1 MIKKRLIKSIKT
13 ILLLSITACAFFSVS
28 CASTKT
34 EKKLFLT
41 DENFTSRIGTAES
54 DADASYIFLRF
65 YDPELTSPFYVANIL
80 KNGISKIDVNP
91 LPVSHV
97 SIGFDLRDDFFGLT
111 LMSHPQLDRE
121 HCTDTKTN
129 NYTKQC
135 DAASSKQVLYAI
147 KATGKERKK
156 AIRMLMENKNVRY
169 DVDKN
174 FKIANRAL
182 KRKLF
187 TAENDRSLE
196 KFYASKKDIEAIN
209 DAENKK
215 AQKKFVCSTF
225 VAYVLYNSVQSVRD
239 FFNKNHID
247 YHYLMVSDIACIPG
261 VEELFESTWE
271 DYGTAARTFVAE
283 HKEFQRYLPKEE
295 RLH

>member
-1 MIKKRLIKSIKT
+1 MIKMRLLQTVFLWGI
-13 ILLLSITACAFFSVS
+13 AAWAFFAVS
-28 CASTKT
+28 CASTKA
-34 EKKLFLT
+34 EKKLFLA
-41 DENFTSRIGTAES
+41 DEIFMSRVGAEEEP
-54 DADASYIFLRF
+54 DEEAYIFLRF
-65 YDPELTSPFYVANIL
+65 YDPHLTSPFYVSNIL
-80 KNGISKIDVNP
+80 KHGIEKVDVNP

-111 LMSHPQLDRE
+111 LMARPQLARE
-121 HCTDTKTN
+121 RCGDTKAN

-135 DAASSKQVLYAI
+135 DAASSKQMLYAI
-147 KATGKERKK
+147 KATGEERKK
-156 AIRMLMENKNVRY
+156 AIRVLMENKNVRY

-174 FKIANRAL
+174 FKIANRAV

-187 TAENDRSLE
+187 TAENDRPMD
-196 KFYASKKDIEAIN
+196 KFYASKKDIEAVN

-215 AQKKFVCSTF
+215 MQKKFVCSTF

-247 YHYLMVSDIACIPG
+247 YRYLMVSDIACIPG

-271 DYGTAARTFVAE
+271 NYNAAARTFVTKHE
-283 HKEFQRYLPKEE
+283 EFRRYLPEDDP
-295 RLH
+295 LP

>member
-1 MIKKRLIKSIKT
+1 MINMRLLHT
-13 ILLLSITACAFFSVS
+13 VFLSGAAACVFFAAS

-34 EKKLFLT
+34 GKKLFLA
-41 DENFTSRIGTAES
+41 DEDFTSRI
-54 DADASYIFLRF
+54 DADEGADDESYIFLRF
-65 YDPELTSPFYVANIL
+65 YDPELTSPFYVSNIL
-80 KNGISKIDVNP
+80 KKSIAKVDVNP

-111 LMSHPQLDRE
+111 LMARPQLGRE
-121 HCTDTKTN
+121 HCGDTKAN

-135 DAASSKQVLYAI
+135 NAASSKQMLYAI
-147 KATGKERKK
+147 KATGEERKK
-156 AIRMLMENKNVRY
+156 AIRVLMENKNVRY

-187 TAENDRSLE
+187 TAKKNRSLE

-209 DAENKK
+209 DEENKK
-215 AQKKFVCSTF
+215 VRKKFVCSTF

-247 YHYLMVSDIACIPG
+247 YRYLMVSDIACIPG
-261 VEELFESTWE
+261 VEELFDSTWE
-271 DYGTAARTFVAE
+271 NYDAAARTFVAE
-283 HKEFQRYLPKEE
+283 HQAFRRYLPEDDP
-295 RLH
+295 LP

>member
-1 MIKKRLIKSIKT
+1 M
-13 ILLLSITACAFFSVS
+13 SITACAFFSVS

-41 DENFTSRIGTAES
+41 DENFTSRIGTAEE
-54 DADASYIFLRF
+54 ADDDSYIFLRF
-65 YDPELTSPFYVANIL
+65 YDPQLISPFYVSNIL
-80 KNGISKIDVNP
+80 KNGIAKVDVNP
-91 LPVSHV
+91 LTASHV

-111 LMSHPQLDRE
+111 LMARPQLDRE
-121 HCTDTKTN
+121 RCTDTKTN

-135 DAASSKQVLYAI
+135 DAASSKQMLYAI
-147 KATGKERKK
+147 KATSEERKN
-156 AIRMLMENKNVRY
+156 AIRVLMENKNVRY

-174 FKIANRAL
+174 FKIANRAV

-225 VAYVLYNSVQSVRD
+225 VAYVLYNSVQNVRE
-239 FFNKNHID
+239 FFNTKGID
-247 YHYLMVSDIACIPG
+247 YRYLMVSDIACIPG

-271 DYGTAARTFVAE
+271 DYDAAARTFVAE
-283 HKEFQRYLPKEE
+283 HKEFQRYLPEEE

>member
-1 MIKKRLIKSIKT
+1 M
-13 ILLLSITACAFFSVS
+13 SITACAFFSVS

-34 EKKLFLT
+34 GKKLFLT

-54 DADASYIFLRF
+54 DADESYIFLRF
-65 YDPELTSPFYVANIL
+65 YDPELSSPVYVSNIL
-80 KNGISKIDVNP
+80 KNGIAKVDVNP

-97 SIGFDLRDDFFGLT
+97 GIGFDLRDDFFGLT
-111 LMSHPQLDRE
+111 QMSRPQLDRE
-121 HCTDTKTN
+121 RCTDTKTN

-135 DAASSKQVLYAI
+135 DATSSKQMLYAI
-147 KATGKERKK
+147 KATGEERKK
-156 AIRMLMENKNVRY
+156 AIRILMENKNVSY

-174 FKIANRAL
+174 FKIAHRAL
-182 KRKLF
+182 RRKLF

-225 VAYVLYNSVQSVRD
+225 VAYVLYNSVQNVRE
-239 FFNKNHID
+239 FFNTKGID
-247 YHYLMVSDIACIPG
+247 YRYLMVSDIACIPG

-271 DYGTAARTFVAE
+271 NYDVAARTFVAE
-283 HKEFQRYLPKEE
+283 HKEFQRYLPEDE

>member
-1 MIKKRLIKSIKT
+1 MS
-13 ILLLSITACAFFSVS
+13 AAVCAFLTTS

-34 EKKLFLT
+34 ENAYLLT
-41 DENFTSRIGTAES
+41 DEDFMCRVDTAEEA
-54 DADASYIFLRF
+54 ADDSYIFLRF
-65 YDPELTSPFYVANIL
+65 YDPKLTSPFYVANIL
-80 KNGISKIDVNP
+80 KNGISEIDVNP

-111 LMSHPQLDRE
+111 LMSRPQLDRE
-121 HCTDTKTN
+121 RCTDTKTN

-174 FKIANRAL
+174 FKIADRAL

-247 YHYLMVSDIACIPG
+247 YHYLMVSDIVCIPG
-261 VEELFESTWE
+261 VEKLFESTWD
-271 DYGTAARTFVAE
+271 DYDAAARTFAAE
-283 HKEFQRYLPKEE
+283 HKEFQRYLPEDE
-295 RLH
+295 PLH